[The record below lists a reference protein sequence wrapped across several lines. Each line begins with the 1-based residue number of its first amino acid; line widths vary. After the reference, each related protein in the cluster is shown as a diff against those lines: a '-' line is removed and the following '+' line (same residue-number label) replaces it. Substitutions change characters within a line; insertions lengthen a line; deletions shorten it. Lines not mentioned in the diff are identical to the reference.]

1 MIIDGNNITTLYG
14 LRLAALTDYYNQPAR
29 KKTLTEPSFDAKD
42 IVFESKTPTVVL
54 FGSYTDK
61 ADLFAKVSAFK
72 TLMNSSASHTFSHSG
87 HSLTFTGVV
96 TEGIK
101 IEPFKTVVKITFQ
114 ITIIE

>member
-42 IVFESKTPTVVL
+42 LVYESNSPTVIL

-61 ADLFAKVSAFK
+61 ADLFAKISAFK
-72 TLMNSSASHTFSHSG
+72 TLMTGAVSHTFTHTG
-87 HSLTFTGVV
+87 HNVTFAGIV
-96 TEGIK
+96 TDGIR
-101 IEPFKTVVKITFQ
+101 IEPFKTAVRITFQ